1 MNKFMY
7 ASLVV
12 SKTTIVMIFNLL
24 KSYIVLSPNASVVQ
38 YSDKNDETS
47 ETETA
52 DLSGIGIG
60 EDDSLELY
68 LSNGTYLEISHPQ
81 RIVLD
86 LLKIPDKILIYNK
99 NKVEAEIN
107 IPSIDLK
114 NKGA

>member
-1 MNKFMY
+1 MSKYMY
-7 ASLVV
+7 ASLVI

-38 YSDKNDETS
+38 YSNEDNEIS
-47 ETETA
+47 ETA

-60 EDDSLELY
+60 ENDSLELY
-68 LSNGTYLEISHPQ
+68 LSNGTYLEISHPH

-99 NKVEAEIN
+99 NNKVEMEIN

>member
-1 MNKFMY
+1 MNKSMY

-12 SKTTIVMIFNLL
+12 SKTTVVMIFNLL

-38 YSDKNDETS
+38 YSNE

-60 EDDSLELY
+60 DGDSLELY
-68 LSNGTYLEISHPQ
+68 LSNGTYLVISHPQ
-81 RIVLD
+81 RVVLD
-86 LLKIPDKILIYNK
+86 LLKIPDKVLIYNK
-99 NKVEAEIN
+99 NKIEAEIN